1 VVIASCASVY
11 GTPDV
16 VDVPEDAPLRP
27 TTLFGAS
34 KVAAETYALAFHM
47 RHKLDTVIL
56 RYFSVYGPRQK
67 AVPGGPLVP
76 NLIEALRQG
85 RPFLEQDEW
94 SGEDFM
100 FVEDAVA
107 ATLAA
112 IRAPRASGRVI
123 NVGSGQMVSVADVRS
138 ILADLLRVA
147 PVLGTRGEGEAR
159 PHGICTRSTVAG
171 ELLDFAPRVSL
182 IRGLARVVAA
192 VSHSE
197 PSEYPK
203 LAPVALD
210 D

>member
-1 VVIASCASVY
+1 MY
-11 GTPDV
+11 
-16 VDVPEDAPLRP
+16 
-27 TTLFGAS
+27 
-34 KVAAETYALAFHM
+34 
-47 RHKLDTVIL
+47 
-56 RYFSVYGPRQK
+56 
-67 AVPGGPLVP
+67 
-76 NLIEALRQG
+76 
-85 RPFLEQDEW
+85 
-94 SGEDFM
+94 
-100 FVEDAVA
+100 VEDAVA

-123 NVGSGQMVSVADVRS
+123 NVGSGQMVSIADVRS

-147 PVLGTRGEGEAR
+147 PVPGARGEVQAR
-159 PHGICTRSTVAG
+159 THGICTRSMVAG

-197 PSEYPK
+197 PSEYSK